1 MDGFGMALLQ
11 DHYEELSKNGD
22 HSLERMR
29 AANQR
34 MGLLID
40 DLLQLP
46 RATGAT
52 CNSGLSI

>member
-1 MDGFGMALLQ
+1 MALLQ

-22 HSLERMR
+22 HYLERMR
-29 AANQR
+29 AASQR